1 MGVLNSSE
9 IKAVANKL
17 LKELQQRN
25 DDKRKEFVKS
35 YIPSDLYNELE
46 GYLAQR
52 KYLDEEIEK
61 CQKNLSYLNKCIEQ
75 LISEHNLKIKYFYD
89 SDEILQAVID
99 KEYPVE
105 ELPTI
110 EDLRQDL
117 IIANITEGF
126 DVDKYITEQ
135 LEKYK

>member
-9 IKAVANKL
+9 IKAVTNKL
-17 LKELQQRN
+17 LKELQRRN

-52 KYLDEEIEK
+52 KYLDEEIIK
-61 CQKNLSYLNKCIEQ
+61 CQKNLSYLNGCIEQ

>member
-1 MGVLNSSE
+1 MGVLNNSE

-17 LKELQQRN
+17 FKELQQLKEE
-25 DDKRKEFVKS
+25 KRQDLINNYV
-35 YIPSDLYNELE
+35 PSDLYNELD
-46 GYLAQR
+46 GYLSQAD
-52 KYLDEEIEK
+52 YLKSEIDK
-61 CQKNLSYLNKCIEQ
+61 CQKNIQYINKCIDQ
-75 LISEHNLKIKYFYD
+75 LISEHELKTKYFYD
-89 SDEILQAVID
+89 KQEILQAVID

>member
-1 MGVLNSSE
+1 MGVLNNSE

-17 LKELQQRN
+17 FKELQQRN
-25 DDKRKEFVKS
+25 DEKRKEFVKN
-35 YIPSDLYNELE
+35 YVPSNLYNELD
-46 GYLAQR
+46 GYLTQAD
-52 KYLDEEIEK
+52 YLKSEIEQ
-61 CQKNLSYLNKCIEQ
+61 CQKNIQYINKCIDQ
-75 LISEHNLKIKYFYD
+75 LISEHELKTKYFYD
-89 SDEILQAVID
+89 KQEILQSVID

-110 EDLRQDL
+110 EDLRQDV

>member
-1 MGVLNSSE
+1 MGILNNSE
-9 IKAVANKL
+9 IKAVANKI
-17 LKELQQRN
+17 LKKLQQFKEE
-25 DDKRKEFVKS
+25 KRQDLINNYV
-35 YIPSDLYNELE
+35 PSDLYNELE

-52 KYLDEEIEK
+52 KYLNEEIEK

>member
-1 MGVLNSSE
+1 MGVLNNSE

-17 LKELQQRN
+17 LKELQRCN
-25 DDKRKEFVKS
+25 NDKRKEFVKN
-35 YIPSDLYNELE
+35 YIPSNLYNELE

-52 KYLDEEIEK
+52 KYLDEEISK
-61 CQKNLSYLNKCIEQ
+61 CQKNLSYLNRCIEQ

>member
-1 MGVLNSSE
+1 MGVLNNSE

-17 LKELQQRN
+17 FKELQQFKEE
-25 DDKRKEFVKS
+25 KRQDLINNYV
-35 YIPSDLYNELE
+35 PSDLYNELD
-46 GYLAQR
+46 GYLSQAD
-52 KYLDEEIEK
+52 YLKSEIDK
-61 CQKNLSYLNKCIEQ
+61 CQKNVQYINKCIDQ
-75 LISEHNLKIKYFYD
+75 LISEHELKTKYFYD
-89 SDEILQAVID
+89 KQEILQSVID

-110 EDLRQDL
+110 EDLKQDL